1 MEENQSVIKYL
12 CPRNQLI
19 AKVPMTSNLLF
30 PLRITPN
37 MKGPKNSGD
46 AFKIE
51 SKEADKHCNKEEK
64 DNAEIQATFHSEV

>member
-1 MEENQSVIKYL
+1 
-12 CPRNQLI
+12 
-19 AKVPMTSNLLF
+19 
-30 PLRITPN
+30 